1 MKFVTMLLFSFTVAL
16 SGLNAQSIDT
26 KALSLE
32 DANRIADASIA
43 KAVAENWT
51 VVIVVVD
58 AGGHLILLKKIDNTQ
73 IKSVD
78 IAIQKARTAVYYKR
92 PTKVFQD
99 GVAGGNIQMLGLPDM
114 IAFEGGL
121 PILNDGLVIGGIG
134 VSGATPA
141 QDGIIAAAGLEALN
155 NKA

>member
-1 MKFVTMLLFSFTVAL
+1 MI
-16 SGLNAQSIDT
+16 QT
-26 KALSLE
+26 KILTLD
-32 DANRIADASIA
+32 DADNIAEAAIA
-43 KAVAENWT
+43 KANAEKLT
-51 VVIVVVD
+51 VVVVVVD

-121 PILNDGLVIGGIG
+121 PVLHDGLVIGGIG

-141 QDGIIAAAGLEALN
+141 QDGSVALAGLEALN
-155 NKA
+155 IEK